1 MLNILAGR
9 ILPLLNTDGTHKV
22 FIAAIK
28 ESQVNPCTRFK
39 ETTPKVIFVFKGIEA
54 RGTMNLD
61 LNLLDYKTSDQY
73 TESEIAL
80 KRFKFDFDG
89 TKYEV
94 DDNDDRIIC
103 DAKTQDLSDIISYI
117 SSQCGFNEGED
128 IYLHQLL
135 GKQLTIRVKDKKI
148 THTLA
153 YENTY

>member
-1 MLNILAGR
+1 MLNILAGK
-9 ILPLLNTDGTHKV
+9 ILPLLNSDGTHKV

-54 RGTMNLD
+54 RGTINLD
-61 LNLLDYKTSDQY
+61 LNLIDYKTADQY

-103 DAKTQDLSDIISYI
+103 DAKTQDLNDIISYI
-117 SSQCGFNEGED
+117 SNQCGFNVD
-128 IYLHQLL
+128 DSIYLHQLL
-135 GKQLTIRVKDKKI
+135 GKEIVIKVKDKKI

-153 YENTY
+153 YENAN

>member
-1 MLNILAGR
+1 MLNILAGK
-9 ILPLLNTDGTHKV
+9 ILPLINSDGTHKV

-28 ESQVNPCTRFK
+28 ESEVKPCTRFK

-61 LNLLDYKTSDQY
+61 LNLIDYKTADQY
-73 TESEIAL
+73 TEQEIAT

-94 DDNDDRIIC
+94 DDNDYRIVC

-117 SSQCGFNEGED
+117 SSQCGFKEGED

-135 GKQLTIRVKDKKI
+135 GKQLTIRVIDKKI

-153 YENTY
+153 YENAN

>member
-1 MLNILAGR
+1 MLNILAGK

-61 LNLLDYKTSDQY
+61 LNLVDYKTADQY

-117 SSQCGFNEGED
+117 SSQCGFNEGDD

-153 YENTY
+153 YENTH

>member
-1 MLNILAGR
+1 MLNILAGK
-9 ILPLLNTDGTHKV
+9 ILPLLNSDGTHKV

-54 RGTMNLD
+54 RGTINLD
-61 LNLLDYKTSDQY
+61 LNLIDYKTADQY

-135 GKQLTIRVKDKKI
+135 GKEIVIKVKDKKI

-153 YENTY
+153 YENAN

>member
-1 MLNILAGR
+1 MLNILAGK
-9 ILPLLNTDGTHKV
+9 ILPLINSDGTHKV

-39 ETTPKVIFVFKGIEA
+39 ETTPKVIFVFKGIES
-54 RGTMNLD
+54 RGTISLD
-61 LNLLDYKTSDQY
+61 LNLVDYKTADQY
-73 TESEIAL
+73 TQSEIAL

-94 DDNDDRIIC
+94 DDNECRIVC

-117 SSQCGFNEGED
+117 SSQCGFKEGED
-128 IYLHQLL
+128 IYMHQLL
-135 GKQLTIRVKDKKI
+135 GKQLTIRVIDKKI

-153 YENTY
+153 YENAH

>member
-1 MLNILAGR
+1 MLNILAGK
-9 ILPLLNTDGTHKV
+9 ILPQLNSDGLHKV
-22 FIAAIK
+22 FIASIK

-39 ETTPKVIFVFKGIEA
+39 ETTPKVTFVFKGIEA

-61 LNLLDYKTSDQY
+61 LNLIDYKTADQY
-73 TESEIAL
+73 TQEEIAT

-94 DDNDDRIIC
+94 DDNDYRIVC

-117 SSQCGFNEGED
+117 SNQCGFKDGED

-135 GKQLTIRVKDKKI
+135 GKQLTIRVTNKKI